1 MEHPRAQ
8 QRRWLVVGLLSTL
21 VTGILGY
28 VLAATLVKPEGVTAG
43 PTRGSPLMLGWDLH
57 QSGSEGFALGL
68 PSLWQERRLPADAP
82 NVRFLAVD
90 VEPGLGDFTPVVAI
104 SKTDLP
110 SREGLDIFYSASLKA
125 YRSDDP
131 SMKVLKHDDVTL
143 PTGPAIELEYQRVGT
158 GGQMFQHENYFFV
171 HEHVG
176 FVVHFT
182 SAPYQIDE
190 IETILLQSTFD
201 QIIHTFHF
209 LR

>member
-28 VLAATLVKPEGVTAG
+28 VLAATLVKPEGVTEG

-110 SREGLDIFYSASLKA
+110 SSDAWWRGQDATRTPRFDLFAFSCGAQLDISDVKLPNTTAELSSIDGRFQKIITAVASA
-125 YRSDDP
+125 
-131 SMKVLKHDDVTL
+131 TL
-143 PTGPAIELEYQRVGT
+143 T
-158 GGQMFQHENYFFV
+158 
-171 HEHVG
+171 
-176 FVVHFT
+176 
-182 SAPYQIDE
+182 APYQIDE